1 MGINEGWNNNLDPTF
16 SRANLLSGPIFYKNS
31 HLRPGVPIFYS
42 KYIVTG
48 KISPI
53 GKMEKKRLFWVGGK
67 APWRADDSTDLKV
80 GPGSILS

>member
-1 MGINEGWNNNLDPTF
+1 MRVGITIETLIPHFLEQIYYLVLYFTKTHI
-16 SRANLLSGPIFYKNS
+16 SGQVSQFFIQKN
-31 HLRPGVPIFYS
+31 
-42 KYIVTG
+42 IVTG